1 MPLALQPGDPA
12 PQDGAYQ
19 DHNVFGTP
27 SGQTVT
33 LRAGEFLPPLPIGF
47 TWKLVDHAGPER
59 AKRQSVDPDR
69 ATGSYDAPGKAHARR

>member
-27 SGQTVT
+27 NGQKVT
-33 LRAGEFLPPLPIGF
+33 LLAGERLPPLPIGF
-47 TWKLVDHAGPER
+47 TWKLVDHECA
-59 AKRQSVDPDR
+59 
-69 ATGSYDAPGKAHARR
+69 